1 MTTTLA
7 KFVDMD
13 NIPKKYGGNLDWK
26 FGEMPNL
33 EPAIANSLR
42 WREQFEQDGHK
53 TLPIGPIKLQYDE
66 QGDLLATAIG
76 TEDGKAR
83 QRVIAGLHP
92 ADGVARL
99 ALSPGRVE
107 STTSSAIPAALQN
120 GTPPKPAATPA
131 PATAPLT
138 NGTIMSSDAD
148 LNTGGTPS
156 SHVADSSRTGTYLSY
171 QDSTDASNASR
182 EGTSETRYMQQS
194 GTHAEGTLAEG
205 TPALKI
211 DSQGEKQALMDPH
224 TVGQAPKEHPLPI
237 PEEPAPSMMD
247 QAKDLAGQ
255 AVEQAKQLP
264 STVMNAVGMGEKKE
278 EVVEKEAKK
287 EDPAVDAM
295 EGRNVEEFLRSQTMS
310 KPEA

>member
-1 MTTTLA
+1 MTATLA
-7 KFVDMD
+7 KFLDMD

-26 FGEMPNL
+26 FGDMPNL
-33 EPAIANSLR
+33 EPAIADSLR
-42 WREQFEQDGHK
+42 WREQFEQNGHK

-92 ADGVARL
+92 EDGVARL

-107 STTSSAIPAALQN
+107 STTSSVTPAALQN
-120 GTPPKPAATPA
+120 GTLRHTAAAPA
-131 PATAPLT
+131 PAPLT
-138 NGTIMSSDAD
+138 NGTIMSSDA
-148 LNTGGTPS
+148 NGSKPS
-156 SHVADSSRTGTYLSY
+156 SHAADSSKTGTYLSY

-182 EGTSETRYMQQS
+182 AGTSATRYVQQD

-211 DSQGEKQALMDPH
+211 DSQGEKQALMDPN

-237 PEEPAPSMMD
+237 PEEPAPSMVD
-247 QAKDLAGQ
+247 QAKGLAGQ
-255 AVEQAKQLP
+255 AVEGAKQLP
-264 STVMNAVGMGEKKE
+264 ATVMGAVGMGGQKE
-278 EVVEKEAKK
+278 EPVQEQAKK

>member
-1 MTTTLA
+1 MTATLA
-7 KFVDMD
+7 KFLDMD

-26 FGEMPNL
+26 FGDMPNL
-33 EPAIANSLR
+33 EPAIADSLR
-42 WREQFEQDGHK
+42 WREQFEQNGHK

-92 ADGVARL
+92 EDGVARL

-107 STTSSAIPAALQN
+107 SSTSSVIPAALQN
-120 GTPPKPAATPA
+120 GTLHNTSAS
-131 PATAPLT
+131 PATAPTT

-148 LNTGGTPS
+148 PNIS
-156 SHVADSSRTGTYLSY
+156 STDSSKTGTYLSY
-171 QDSTDASNASR
+171 QDSTDANNTSR
-182 EGTSETRYMQQS
+182 AGTSETRYVQQS

-211 DSQGEKQALMDPH
+211 DSQGEKQALMDPN

-247 QAKDLAGQ
+247 QAKGLAGQ
-255 AVEQAKQLP
+255 AVEGAKQLP
-264 STVMNAVGMGEKKE
+264 ATVMGAVGMGGQKE
-278 EVVEKEAKK
+278 EPVQEQAKK

>member
-7 KFVDMD
+7 KFLDMD

-26 FGEMPNL
+26 FGDMPNL
-33 EPAIANSLR
+33 EPAIADSLR
-42 WREQFEQDGHK
+42 WREQFEQNGHK
-53 TLPIGPIKLQYDE
+53 TLPIGPIKLQYDD

-92 ADGVARL
+92 EDGVARL

-107 STTSSAIPAALQN
+107 STTASAIPATLQN
-120 GTPPKPAATPA
+120 GTHPKTAAAPTPA
-131 PATAPLT
+131 PIT

-148 LNTGGTPS
+148 PNIGST
-156 SHVADSSRTGTYLSY
+156 DSIKTGTYLSY
-171 QDSTDASNASR
+171 QNSTDASKASR
-182 EGTSETRYMQQS
+182 AGTSETRYVQQS
-194 GTHAEGTLAEG
+194 GTHAEGTLAQG

-211 DSQGEKQALMDPH
+211 DSQGEKQALMDPN

-247 QAKDLAGQ
+247 QAKGLAGQ
-255 AVEQAKQLP
+255 AVEGAKQLP
-264 STVMNAVGMGEKKE
+264 ATVMGAVGMGGQKE
-278 EVVEKEAKK
+278 EDVQEQAKK